1 MKKLLLILLSLPI
14 ISFGQKFGIKTGVNL
29 SNVYG
34 EDKEF
39 IDDDFTNPLK
49 TGLRIAVFSQFGDGP
64 YKLTIESGFSQK
76 GYIMKDEEVNVEGSV
91 KAKGTYNFNCLD
103 INTMASFFV
112 SDLISINSGLG
123 LSFVLNGKATLEYYD
138 ETGLYVGYFQDQTD
152 AAEIGEDLTAMDLGL
167 NIGTTFYLNE
177 NFLIDANY
185 YLGLLTLDPDGDVSA
200 YNNVVAISIG
210 YVF

>member
-1 MKKLLLILLSLPI
+1 MKKLFFILLCLPVI
-14 ISFGQKFGIKTGVNL
+14 GYGQQFGIKTGVNL

-39 IDDDFTNPLK
+39 LDDDFTNPLK
-49 TGLRIAVFSQFGDGP
+49 TGLRISVFSQFGDGP

-76 GYIMKDEEVNVEGSV
+76 GYIMKDEVVSVEGSI

-123 LSFVLNGKATLEYYD
+123 LSFVLNGKATLEYYE

-152 AAEIGEDLTAMDLGL
+152 AAEIGDDLRALDLGF
-167 NIGTTFYLNE
+167 NFGTTLYLNE

-185 YLGLLTLDPDGDVSA
+185 YLGLLTLDPDGDFSA
-200 YNNVVAISIG
+200 YNNVITISFG

>member
-1 MKKLLLILLSLPI
+1 
-14 ISFGQKFGIKTGVNL
+14 
-29 SNVYG
+29 
-34 EDKEF
+34 
-39 IDDDFTNPLK
+39 
-49 TGLRIAVFSQFGDGP
+49 
-64 YKLTIESGFSQK
+64 
-76 GYIMKDEEVNVEGSV
+76 MKDEEVNVEGSV

-103 INTMASFFV
+103 INTMAIFFV

-138 ETGLYVGYFQDQTD
+138 ETGLKVGYFQDQTD

-177 NFLIDANY
+177 NFLVDANY